1 MSKFFTEKETEAWLE
16 METRDLPMP
25 DGTVR
30 PFTDT
35 KALWNGYDFVIQ
47 QRMFTAARLVELS
60 LIDSKE
66 TGFPFEMAFPN
77 TVSYAY
83 SRLRKRLG
91 IDDPD

>member
-1 MSKFFTEKETEAWLE
+1 MPFLTEKQTEAWLE

-25 DGTVR
+25 DGTLR

-35 KALWNGYDFVIQ
+35 KLHWNAYDFIVSQ
-47 QRMFTAARLVELS
+47 EMFTGARLVELS

-66 TGFPFEMAFPN
+66 TGFPFEMSFPN

-83 SRLRKRLG
+83 FRLRKRLG